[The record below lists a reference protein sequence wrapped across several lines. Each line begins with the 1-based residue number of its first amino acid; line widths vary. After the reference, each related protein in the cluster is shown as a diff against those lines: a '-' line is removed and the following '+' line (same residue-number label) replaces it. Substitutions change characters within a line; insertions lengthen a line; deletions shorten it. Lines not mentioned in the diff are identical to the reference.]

1 MPRIVLVRHG
11 EAEGDAAGRFTGRS
25 DVPLTEAGVAQIV
38 ALETRV
44 ADLDITAVLTSPLQR
59 ARQAADLLGRTLDL
73 EPAAVEGLTDLDAG
87 RWTGRTLDDLAHADP
102 AVYAAWLDH
111 PETVEFP
118 DGESLPDLRE
128 RITAAM
134 AEILDAYPEDANLL
148 VVTHE
153 HPARQV
159 LTLLLGLGPERHW
172 DIAVDAASL
181 SVFERRSEH
190 FFLTLLNE
198 TCHLEHTGEAHVVL
212 PGE

>member
-1 MPRIVLVRHG
+1 MPRVVLVRHG
-11 EAEGDAAGRFTGRS
+11 EAEGESAGRFNGRS
-25 DVPLTEAGVAQIV
+25 DAPLTEVGVAQIV

-44 ADLDITAVLTSPLQR
+44 ADLDITAILTSPLRR
-59 ARQAADLLGRTLDL
+59 ARQAAELLGRTLDL
-73 EPAAVEGLTDLDAG
+73 EPAVIEGLTDLDAG

-102 AVYAAWLDH
+102 ADFAAWLDH

-118 DGESLPDLRE
+118 DGESLPVLRE
-128 RITAAM
+128 RITATVD
-134 AEILDAYPEDANLL
+134 EILDAYPDDANLL

-153 HPARQV
+153 QPARQV
-159 LTLLLGLGPERHW
+159 LTLLLGLGPESHW

-181 SVFERRSEH
+181 SVFERRGEH

-198 TCHLEHTGEAHVVL
+198 TCHLEHAGEPHVIV